1 MLNLPQIAQRTQ
13 IFVELESS
21 EYGNKKEYEPTA
33 DGLTARNEGYTH
45 AEWDAS
51 AYRAEG

>member
-1 MLNLPQIAQRTQ
+1 MLGV
-13 IFVELESS
+13 VEPEFDESNG
-21 EYGNKKEYEPTA
+21 YGNKKEYEPTA

-51 AYRAEG
+51 AYCAEG